1 MEGFIMAFGIGSLA
15 VLFWLFWLLWSKLHN
30 IEEKLFRI
38 HDDMSLSLQ
47 QMEKD
52 LNIIQDKLN
61 RIENKDIDF

>member
-1 MEGFIMAFGIGSLA
+1 MAFGIGSLA